1 MGGLEKMASVF
12 DTAAFERGT
21 DPLLDLL
28 TEEQAKALVAYS
40 GDEAL
45 RARIDELASKNTEGL
60 LADEER
66 AEYEGYVRANNFMS
80 ILQAKARKRLC
91 HAQTHE

>member
-1 MGGLEKMASVF
+1 MASAF

-21 DPLLDLL
+21 DPLLDILSV
-28 TEEQAKALVAYS
+28 EQASALVAYS

-45 RARIDELASKNTEGL
+45 RAKIDDLASKNTEGL
-60 LADEER
+60 LTDEER

-80 ILQAKARKRLC
+80 ILQAKARKRLRQ
-91 HAQTHE
+91 AQTHE

>member
-1 MGGLEKMASVF
+1 MAPAF

-21 DPLLDLL
+21 DPLLDIL
-28 TEEQAKALVAYS
+28 TVEQARALVAYS
-40 GDEAL
+40 GDVAL
-45 RARIDELASKNTEGL
+45 RAKIDELASKNTEGL
-60 LADEER
+60 LTDEER

-80 ILQAKARKRLC
+80 ILQAKARKRLR

>member
-28 TEEQAKALVAYS
+28 TEEQAKALVA
-40 GDEAL
+40 
-45 RARIDELASKNTEGL
+45 
-60 LADEER
+60 
-66 AEYEGYVRANNFMS
+66 
-80 ILQAKARKRLC
+80 
-91 HAQTHE
+91 